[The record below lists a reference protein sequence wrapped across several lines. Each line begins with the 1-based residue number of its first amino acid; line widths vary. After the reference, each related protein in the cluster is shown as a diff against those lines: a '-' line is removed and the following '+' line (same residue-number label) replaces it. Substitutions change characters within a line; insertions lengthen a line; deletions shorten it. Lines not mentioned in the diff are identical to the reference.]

1 MLANLLQLDVAYQY
15 VTYIFTAK
23 PITVKTNLLLFCVFF
38 AFLAS
43 AQVPQNGFLSDAEG
57 NSFLAIHAPTK
68 LTYDGFALPLSVK
81 KSTYVLKLDAN
92 GDLVAISQADGAATV
107 AGPLIY
113 QNDTLFFAQAAPNS
127 RGQNAGEI
135 VLTKMNTDLTY
146 ASTVTYPL
154 AGNARPMAV
163 AYADNHWSFVYATTS
178 DQKANYTLAGVAHV
192 YADKWTKPLPAYH
205 VSGMQHSGDEI
216 RIAGTFMNPFRF
228 DGKEA
233 KSAGADMFLLNTTAK
248 GGFKMLRTTVSG
260 NILSAYVGA
269 RGDDFWVAGA
279 LLTQTASGLNSSALY
294 AGLVKANLDSERL
307 ITTVS
312 GDFSEATVICAAAD
326 GAYVIGNFSGRLE
339 VENVQ
344 EIVAK
349 GENSNDVCVLKL
361 APDGSVVWLKKFGA
375 ATADEAI
382 ALAPMP
388 DGGVVV
394 VYAEGSAG
402 YANGITNF
410 SEPAP
415 KLATIKLVRLAPDG
429 AELWQRILQTENQ

>member
-1 MLANLLQLDVAYQY
+1 MHTGKPTAIACCVENISLGQNL
-15 VTYIFTAK
+15 K
-23 PITVKTNLLLFCVFF
+23 TVKKILFS
-38 AFLAS
+38 LSLIAS
-43 AQVPQNGFLSDAEG
+43 VALTAQVPQNGFLSDAEG

-68 LTYDGFALPLSVK
+68 LIYDGFALPLSVK

-92 GDLVAISQADGAATV
+92 GDFVAISQADGAATV

-135 VLTKMNTDLTY
+135 VLTKMNTELTY

-163 AYADNHWSFVYATTS
+163 AYSNNHWSFVYATMS
-178 DQKANYTLAGVAHV
+178 NQKANYTLAGVAHV

-205 VSGMQHSGDEI
+205 VSNMQQVGDELMI
-216 RIAGTFMNPFRF
+216 SGTFMNSFRF

-233 KSAGADMFLLNTTAK
+233 KSTGADMFLLNTTAN

-260 NILSAYVGA
+260 NILSGYLGA
-269 RGDDFWVAGA
+269 HGDDFWVAGA
-279 LLTQTASGLNSSALY
+279 LLTQTESGLNSSALY

-307 ITTVS
+307 ITPLS
-312 GDFSEATVICAAAD
+312 GDYSEAIALCAATE
-326 GAYVIGNFSGRLE
+326 GAYVMGNFSGRLE
-339 VENVQ
+339 VENVP
-344 EIVAK
+344 EIVAT
-349 GENSNDVCVLKL
+349 GEMSNDVFVLKH
-361 APDGSVVWLKKFGA
+361 APDGSVVWLKKFGK

-402 YANGITNF
+402 YANGVTNF

-415 KLATIKLVRLAPDG
+415 KSGTIKLVRLAPDG